1 MNRNRFG
8 VNGKLLRV
16 DLTQKKSW
24 VEDIPSHFIERGL
37 GGKALGLKFLSQE
50 KPEADDPL
58 SPSNKIIFSAGLLTG
73 TGAPTGAWLSLLA
86 RSPLTGLL
94 TASYAGGEFPV
105 RLKMAGYDAVIIE
118 GKAKE
123 PITLVIGDKIQFLPA
138 ASLWNKTVWETEEYF
153 TTRWGRKM
161 KVLSIGPAGERRYK
175 TATAVM
181 DRSRNGISPGL
192 GAVMGSKNLKAIA
205 AYGDKSFPFAD
216 LEAFKVV
223 SANTLER
230 ISRKSV
236 IFRELSSY
244 GTANFLQLFN
254 QNRVLPTRNFRFGT
268 FEEAGKIDGEAI
280 YDSLH
285 PKRIACFS
293 CPIGCRRLSL
303 LDGHF
308 VEGPD
313 LLDVVSFGS
322 LCNNHDLHTI
332 LEARHRCNG
341 LGIDPLSMGA
351 TIASS
356 MDLYEKRLI
365 SQREVG
371 ISLNF
376 GDSQAIQYVMD
387 QVEKDEGL
395 GKLLAEDP
403 LQVASHHSFPNSIF
417 HVRNQPVGPSHPVY
431 DTDMDLHYRVSNA
444 GSWYLL
450 ASSAF
455 AKELEIYD
463 QGNARDEVSQ
473 VRLFQDT
480 MAAMESLG
488 LCEYLLLFLNLQDI
502 SSIIS
507 PVLGVNLEPGALIQL
522 GQKVSDVERQLNLE
536 MDRNQRLLS
545 MSPSWSS
552 ETRNE
557 KVLQYFS
564 MRDWDE
570 KGVPKNKVEL

>member
-1 MNRNRFG
+1 VSKNRFG

-24 VEDIPSHFIERGL
+24 VEDIPSYFVEQGL

-50 KPEADDPL
+50 KLKAVDPL
-58 SPSNKIIFSAGLLTG
+58 SPSNKIILSTGLLTG
-73 TGAPTGAWLSLLA
+73 TGAPTGAWLSILT

-94 TASYAGGEFPV
+94 TASYTGGEFPV

-123 PITLVIGDKIQFLPA
+123 RLSLVIADKTQFLPA
-138 ASLWNKTVWETEEYF
+138 TSLWTKTVLETDEYF

-161 KVLSIGPAGERRYK
+161 AVMGIGPAGERQYK
-175 TATAVM
+175 TATAVI

-205 AYGDKSFPFAD
+205 AYGEKSFPLAD
-216 LEAFKVV
+216 LEAFKVI
-223 SANTLER
+223 SSNTLER
-230 ISRKSV
+230 ISRKSIV
-236 IFRELSSY
+236 FRGLSSY
-244 GTANFLQLFN
+244 GTANFLQLLN
-254 QNRVLPTRNFRFGT
+254 QEKVLPTWNFRFGI
-268 FEEAGKIDGEAI
+268 FEEAGKIDGETI
-280 YDSLH
+280 YDSFH

-293 CPIGCRRLSL
+293 CPIGCRRLSQME
-303 LDGHF
+303 GNF

-313 LLDVVSFGS
+313 LIDLVSFGS
-322 LCNNHDLHTI
+322 LCGNYDLHSI

-351 TIASS
+351 TIASA
-356 MDLYEKRLI
+356 MDLYEKGAI
-365 SQREVG
+365 SKKEVG
-371 ISLNF
+371 VSLNF
-376 GDSQAIQYVMD
+376 GDSKAIQYLLN

-395 GKLLAEDP
+395 GKLMAEDP
-403 LQVASHHSFPNSIF
+403 LSLARNYSSPNSIF
-417 HVRNQPVGPSHPVY
+417 HVRNQPVGLSHPLHDVP
-431 DTDMDLHYRVSNA
+431 MDLHYRVSNSGA
-444 GSWYLL
+444 WTLL
-450 ASSAF
+450 ASGAF

-463 QGNARDEVSQ
+463 QGNARDDVSR
-473 VRLFQDT
+473 VRLFQDV
-480 MAAMESLG
+480 MAVMESLG

-507 PVLGVNLEPGALIQL
+507 PLLGVNLEPQTLMQL
-522 GQKVSDVERQLNLE
+522 GKKVSDVERQLNLA
-536 MDRNQRLLS
+536 MDRDQKLLS

-552 ETRNE
+552 EARNE

-564 MRDWDE
+564 TRDWDE
-570 KGVPKNKVEL
+570 RGIPKNKVEL